1 MAALAAPSIGL
12 PNSIT
17 FTLAKGGSMAG
28 EVDDTCTNTLT
39 LTNATATKL
48 TFSEPGNDLCVAGT
62 VTFTLQ
68 GQNLAYKWTDGIEQ
82 NTATLHRKKT
92 K

>member
-1 MAALAAPSIGL
+1 
-12 PNSIT
+12 
-17 FTLAKGGSMAG
+17 MAG
-28 EVDDTCTNTLT
+28 EVNDTCTNTLT
-39 LTNATATKL
+39 LTNATATEL

>member
-1 MAALAAPSIGL
+1 
-12 PNSIT
+12 
-17 FTLAKGGSMAG
+17 
-28 EVDDTCTNTLT
+28 

-82 NTATLHRKKT
+82 NIATLHRKKT